1 MWQFDTADAHK
12 DSADAGLCHDEDGL
26 GYGNGHLGHD
36 GESVVQRLAC
46 SLFSRFRLFGD
57 VARKLTTLVS

>member
-46 SLFSRFRLFGD
+46 
-57 VARKLTTLVS
+57 